1 MLLISLDSVLIFQL
15 LRKTKNNE
23 EILLNIAE
31 ARRGGLRTD
40 TAQEKERSCSGGG
53 RPCSAGRE
61 ALLRGRRSP
70 CVVLGEKARFGRKW
84 RNQAWT
90 IRT

>member
-40 TAQEKERSCSGGG
+40 TAQEKERSCS
-53 RPCSAGRE
+53 AGRE
-61 ALLRGRRSP
+61 ALLS
-70 CVVLGEKARFGRKW
+70 GEGGPTQGKEVPMCS
-84 RNQAWT
+84 AW
-90 IRT
+90 